1 MNKTTALTI
10 LCCSMLW
17 EAFGAGQ
24 NEILV
29 KPGDTVTLGCD
40 ITLEYEIMWFVLRPD
55 ATLSVAI
62 TMKTNIPLSLNKKF
76 DVCFESVYDTALFRS
91 NLSILNISESDVG
104 LYYCA
109 EQRANIFKIGSGTKL
124 SLISGDQ
131 LSTTVVGMK
140 LSWFITLIIAPMFSV
155 LGSALCVF
163 C

>member
-1 MNKTTALTI
+1 
-10 LCCSMLW
+10 MLLL
-17 EAFGAGQ
+17 GAGQ

-91 NLSILNISESDVG
+91 NLSILNISESDV
-104 LYYCA
+104 
-109 EQRANIFKIGSGTKL
+109 
-124 SLISGDQ
+124 DQ